1 MDIIGILILL
11 AFIIIF
17 HMVLICLY
25 LSTDANGYIIW
36 NTEMEEY

>member
-11 AFIIIF
+11 LIIILF

-25 LSTDANGYIIW
+25 LSTDTNGYIIW
-36 NTEMEEY
+36 NTEMNEM